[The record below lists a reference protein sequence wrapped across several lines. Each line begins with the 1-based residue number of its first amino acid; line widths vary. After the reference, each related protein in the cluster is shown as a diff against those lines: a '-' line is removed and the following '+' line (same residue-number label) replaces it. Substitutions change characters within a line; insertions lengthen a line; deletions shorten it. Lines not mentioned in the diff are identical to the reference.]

1 MTGNGKY
8 LSYLAVGIAAVGIF
22 LVLYLQIFHR
32 SSSDNG
38 GGQPGSAP
46 VSAGEVAS
54 PFTLRDLSGNT
65 VSLKEMRGKV
75 VFLNVWAT
83 WCGPCREEMPSIE
96 SLYNDFKQYPNFVI
110 LAVSQDTGDP
120 QGVAAYIAQNGY
132 HFDVLL
138 DPTNTVG
145 DSYNVGGVPET
156 FIIDPSGR
164 IVAHH
169 MGAFNWSRADFR
181 AALKELIEG
190 RTES

>member
-1 MTGNGKY
+1 MTDKGKY
-8 LSYLAVGIAAVGIF
+8 ISYLAVAIAAVGIVM
-22 LVLYLQIFHR
+22 VLWLQIFHR
-32 SSSDNG
+32 QASDNG
-38 GGQPGSAP
+38 GESGVPP

-54 PFTLRDLSGNT
+54 PFTLRDLNGNA
-65 VSLKEMRGKV
+65 VSLKSLRGKV

-96 SLYNDFKQYPNFVI
+96 SLYNDFKHYPNFVI

-120 QGVAAYIAQNGY
+120 QEVAAYIAQNGY

-138 DPTNTVG
+138 DPTNMVG
-145 DSYNVGGVPET
+145 DAYNVSGVPET
-156 FIIDPSGR
+156 FIIDRNGR

>member
-8 LSYLAVGIAAVGIF
+8 LSYLAVGIAALGIV
-22 LVLYLQIFHR
+22 LVLWLQIFHR
-32 SSSDNG
+32 SAAENG
-38 GGQPGSAP
+38 GEGGPGSPP

-54 PFTLRDLSGNT
+54 PFTLRDLNGNT

-120 QGVAAYIAQNGY
+120 QGVAAY
-132 HFDVLL
+132 
-138 DPTNTVG
+138 
-145 DSYNVGGVPET
+145 
-156 FIIDPSGR
+156 
-164 IVAHH
+164 
-169 MGAFNWSRADFR
+169 
-181 AALKELIEG
+181 
-190 RTES
+190 